1 MGGCA
6 GKSDDRIE
14 KDKWLKENSKF
25 QSHTAKVLRIR
36 SGISLKYVKENKQA
50 VEKNTNCSISLAKKE
65 DEEPY
70 YFKSWICNSRSI
82 VIAEGNVENSVTDII
97 VCPID
102 EHCQPA
108 GESAER
114 IFQKGIYMRKE

>member
-6 GKSDDRIE
+6 GKSGDRME

-25 QSHTAKVLRIR
+25 PSHTAKVLRIKR
-36 SGISLKYVKENKQA
+36 VTSLNDVKEKKQ
-50 VEKNTNCSISLAKKE
+50 VIEKNTNCSISLAKKE
-65 DEEPY
+65 DEEPN
-70 YFKSWICNSRSI
+70 YFKSWLSNNRNI
-82 VIAEGNVENSVTDII
+82 VIAEGNVEDSVTDII

-108 GESAER
+108 GKSAES
-114 IFQKGIYMRKE
+114 IFQKGMHKE

>member
-6 GKSDDRIE
+6 GKSDDRME
-14 KDKWLKENSKF
+14 KDKWLMENSKF
-25 QSHTAKVLRIR
+25 SSHTAKVLRIGR
-36 SGISLKYVKENKQA
+36 LTSLNDVEKKRQA
-50 VEKNTNCSISLAKKE
+50 IEKNTNCSILLAKKE
-65 DEEPY
+65 EDEPSY
-70 YFKSWICNSRSI
+70 YKSWFISNNRSI

-108 GESAER
+108 GESAEH
-114 IFQKGIYMRKE
+114 IFQKGLHKE